1 MADWHE
7 FLHWAERFV
16 QDVDLDAE
24 ERNYKVALAS
34 RLRGVIDA
42 VRSDDADWLPELRK
56 ALMGANLLPWQFVD
70 ALFKAA
76 ESERDAL
83 RGAIVGLL
91 DSSDPIAGLDRFAAE
106 VATVHGGATPG
117 NLVAFGSV
125 LLMAVDPSTYPP
137 YRPEPVGIW
146 AARVGS
152 EVDNSTASARYRDLL
167 GLCDRLLAEGP
178 PAGLPVR
185 DRLDAQSVAWAVL
198 RHEPPV
204 RWLPLEQAQ
213 LTAWR
218 RGEDSALAAVDRGEG
233 VAPRMEEGAWLVLG
247 RGLRGEAS
255 AMDPELRTWTVANA
269 RDLNKRIETN
279 PPGGG
284 GFMDKLAGQMAGAD
298 DAVIVLLAEL
308 LYLRNAPLSDMKN
321 ETKVARANTV
331 LSWCSTPR
339 PLPQPLI
346 DAMGKA
352 DAFKGGQG
360 YHAQTPAHLM
370 WLTRFVEHWLETPE
384 SQRAEGL
391 RDPFAFRDITAAT
404 PGDMP
409 SIRYVIEYL
418 AWPGVFPSVV
428 SADHR
433 TKIHAVLMAD
443 LGEPSGTDDRSVTRD
458 LSALQAFHNRKA
470 KGQGERYMWYRSPY
484 RERWNPGADIPPRA
498 WIVRPG
504 DGGSALVESWLA
516 NGFVSLSAKMLG
528 TVEPGSPE
536 PVVSKAVKE
545 GYTHLDASQREA
557 TAAAYHAFLTLM
569 KEDDVVATIEGGRLH
584 AGLVS
589 GAAHYVDELGSRLR
603 RDVLWSRTPI
613 EQGDLAAPLPSLL
626 DQQGAVV
633 DATAAYDILA
643 SLVENTSAAV
653 DDDEAPVLPVE
664 KPVPATTPQLPV
676 VTDAVATAL
685 HMDREALQ
693 EIVDLLQRRQ
703 QMVLYGPPGTG
714 KTYVAK
720 ELAKHLVGDPSRAQ
734 LVQFHPS
741 YSYEDF
747 FEGYRPVTE
756 NGQATFALKDGPLR
770 LLAAEASNPENRENA
785 YILIIDEMNRAN
797 LAKVF
802 GELYF
807 LLEYRKETVRL
818 QYQPEKTFYLPPNLF
833 IIGTM
838 NTADRSIALVDAA
851 IRRRFPFYEMHPSEE
866 PVRSVLERYLVANH
880 ITDERAALLAELNH
894 RMGEGGRDL
903 QIGPSYLMRPEIQGA
918 VDIDRVWRYDIL
930 PLLEEH
936 YYGQLERHAIR
947 ERFGIEAM
955 RKAVAKQ
962 SGDSSGGVTQKVAG
976 EESEDANALGEGGA
990 TIDLTSGSGTPGE
1003 LG

>member
-1 MADWHE
+1 MADWSQ
-7 FLHWAERFV
+7 FLHWGERFA
-16 QDVDLDAE
+16 QEVDLDAE
-24 ERNYKVALAS
+24 ERSYKLAVAD
-34 RLRGVIDA
+34 RLREATEAARRG
-42 VRSDDADWLPELRK
+42 DADWLGPLRK
-56 ALMGANLLPWQFVD
+56 ALQGSNLLPWQFAD
-70 ALFKAA
+70 ALLKAA
-76 ESERDAL
+76 DQSGEAL
-83 RGAIVGLL
+83 REALVQLL
-91 DSSDPIAGLDRFAAE
+91 DASDPVAYLDRFAEE
-106 VATVHGGATPG
+106 VRTVHTTATPG
-117 NLVAFGSV
+117 NLAAFGSV
-125 LLMAVDPSTYPP
+125 LLMSVDPSAYPP
-137 YRPEPVGIW
+137 YRPEPVAQW
-146 AARVGS
+146 AARVDLD
-152 EVDNSTASARYRDLL
+152 VDTSSASQRYRTLL
-167 GLCDRLLAEGP
+167 DLCDALISEASRP
-178 PAGLPVR
+178 GLRVR
-185 DRLDAQSVAWAVL
+185 DRLDAQGLAWTVL

-204 RWLPLEQAQ
+204 RWTPLEQAQ
-213 LTAWR
+213 LAAWR
-218 RGEDSALAAVDRGEG
+218 AGGEPAEAGVDRGEG
-233 VAPRMEEGAWLVLG
+233 VAPRMEAGAWLVLG
-247 RGLRGEAS
+247 RGLRGETS
-255 AMDPELRTWTVANA
+255 AIDPALETWTVANA
-269 RDLNKRIETN
+269 RDLRKRIETN

-308 LYLRNAPLSDMKN
+308 LYLRNAPLSDMKD
-321 ETKVARANTV
+321 ETKVARANAV
-331 LSWCSTPR
+331 LSWCSTAR

-346 DAMGKA
+346 DAMDKA

-384 SQRAEGL
+384 SQRADGL
-391 RDPFAFRDITAAT
+391 RDPFVFRDISAAT

-418 AWPGVFPSVV
+418 AWPGIFPSVV

-443 LGEPSGTDDRSVTRD
+443 LGKPSGNDDRAITHD
-458 LSALQAFHNRKA
+458 LVALQAFHNRKA

-504 DGGSALVESWLA
+504 DGGSALVDAWLDK
-516 NGFVSLSAKMLG
+516 GFVSLSAKMLG

-569 KEDDVVATIEGGRLH
+569 KDDDIVATIEGGRLY
-584 AGLVS
+584 AGVLN
-589 GAAHYVDELGSRLR
+589 GAAHYVDEVGSRLR
-603 RDVLWSRTPI
+603 RDVLWSQTPV
-613 EQGDLAAPLPSLL
+613 EQSDLAAPLPSLL
-626 DQQGAVV
+626 DQQGTVV
-633 DATAAYDILA
+633 DATSAYDILA
-643 SLVENTSAAV
+643 DLVATPGDESHDN
-653 DDDEAPVLPVE
+653 DDVAPVVD
-664 KPVPATTPQLPV
+664 KPSPATTPRLPA
-676 VTDAVATAL
+676 VTPPVAASL
-685 HMDREALQ
+685 HMNQADLQ
-693 EIVDLLQRRQ
+693 EIVDLLQQRQ
-703 QMVLYGPPGTG
+703 QIVLYGPPGTG

-720 ELAKHLVGDPSRAQ
+720 ELAKHLVGDPSRVR

-747 FEGYRPVTE
+747 FEGYRPVIE
-756 NGQATFALKDGPLR
+756 DGQPTFALKDGPLR
-770 LLAAEASNPENRENA
+770 LLAAEAKNPENRDNA

-818 QYQPEKTFYLPPNLF
+818 QYRPDEAFFLPPNLF

-838 NTADRSIALVDAA
+838 NTSDRSIALVDAA

-866 PVRSVLERYLVANH
+866 PVKSVLERYLAANH
-880 ITDERAALLAELNH
+880 ITDDRAALLAELNR

-903 QIGPSYLMRPEIQGA
+903 QIGPSYLMRSEIKSA
-918 VDIDRVWRYDIL
+918 SDIDRVWRYDIL

-936 YYGQLERHAIR
+936 YYGQMERHAIR
-947 ERFGIEAM
+947 DKFGVEAM

-962 SGDSSGGVTQKVAG
+962 PTGSGAVASAAEVDG
-976 EESEDANALGEGGA
+976 GEGVAVGDDDQP
-990 TIDLTSGSGTPGE
+990 TIDLTGGGAIPDESM
-1003 LG
+1003 

>member
-1 MADWHE
+1 MADWSQ
-7 FLHWAERFV
+7 FLHWAKRFARE
-16 QDVDLDAE
+16 VDLDVE
-24 ERNYKVALAS
+24 ERNYKLAMAA
-34 RLRGVIDA
+34 RLCEATEAARRG
-42 VRSDDADWLPELRK
+42 DADWLGSLRK
-56 ALMGANLLPWQFVD
+56 ALQGSNLLPWQFSDALLKAADERGEALRSALLGLVD
-70 ALFKAA
+70 AA
-76 ESERDAL
+76 
-83 RGAIVGLL
+83 
-91 DSSDPIAGLDRFAAE
+91 DPVAHFDRFAEE
-106 VATVHGGATPG
+106 VHTVHRTASPG

-125 LLMAVDPSTYPP
+125 LLMSVDPSAYPP
-137 YRPEPVGIW
+137 YRPEPVAQW
-146 AARVGS
+146 AARVGL
-152 EVDNSTASARYRDLL
+152 EVDTSSASQRYRTLVH
-167 GLCDRLLAEGP
+167 LCDALISEASSQSDLR
-178 PAGLPVR
+178 VR
-185 DRLDAQSVAWAVL
+185 DRLDAQGLGWTVL

-204 RWLPLEQAQ
+204 RWAPLEQAQ
-213 LTAWR
+213 LDAWR
-218 RGEDSALAAVDRGEG
+218 SGEDAVEASVDRGEG
-233 VAPRMEEGAWLVLG
+233 VAPQMEEGAWSILG

-255 AMDPELRTWTVANA
+255 AIAPELHTWTVDNA
-269 RDLNKRIETN
+269 KELRKRIETN

-284 GFMDKLAGQMAGAD
+284 GFMEKLAGQMAGAD
-298 DAVIVLLAEL
+298 DAVIVFLAEL
-308 LYLRNAPLSDMKN
+308 LYLRNAPLSDMKD
-321 ETKVARANTV
+321 ETKVARASAV

-346 DAMGKA
+346 DAMDKA

-384 SQRAEGL
+384 PQRAEGL

-418 AWPGVFPSVV
+418 TWPGILPSVV

-433 TKIHAVLMAD
+433 TKIHAALMPD
-443 LGEPSGTDDRSVTRD
+443 LGEPNGNDDRAITRD
-458 LSALQAFHNRKA
+458 LTALQAFHNRKA

-504 DGGSALVESWLA
+504 DGGSALVASWLED
-516 NGFVSLSAKMLG
+516 GFVSLSAKMLG

-569 KEDDVVATIEGGRLH
+569 KDEDIVATIEGGRLY
-584 AGLVS
+584 AGVVS
-589 GAAHYVDELGSRLR
+589 GNAHYVDEVGSRLR
-603 RDVLWSRTPI
+603 RDVLWYQTPV
-613 EQGDLAAPLPSLL
+613 EQSELAAPLPSLL
-626 DQQGAVV
+626 DQQGTVV
-633 DATAAYDILA
+633 DATSAYDILA
-643 SLVENTSAAV
+643 ALVATPGGDDSDVAV
-653 DDDEAPVLPVE
+653 PVVD
-664 KPVPATTPQLPV
+664 KPSPATTPKLPG
-676 VTDAVATAL
+676 VTQHVAASL
-685 HMDREALQ
+685 HMNRADLQ
-693 EIVDLLQRRQ
+693 EMVDLLQQRQ
-703 QMVLYGPPGTG
+703 QIVLYGPPGTG

-720 ELAKHLVGDPSRAQ
+720 ELAKHLVGDPSRVR

-747 FEGYRPVTE
+747 FEGYRPVLQD
-756 NGQATFALKDGPLR
+756 GQPTFALKDGPLR
-770 LLAAEASNPENRENA
+770 LLAAEAKNPENRDNA

-818 QYQPEKTFYLPPNLF
+818 QYRPDEAFFLPPNLF

-838 NTADRSIALVDAA
+838 NTSDRSIALVDAA

-866 PVRSVLERYLVANH
+866 PVKSVLERYLVANH
-880 ITDERAALLAELNH
+880 ITDDRAALLAELNR

-903 QIGPSYLMRPEIQGA
+903 QIGPSYLMRQEISTT
-918 VDIDRVWRYDIL
+918 VHIDRVWRYDIL

-936 YYGQLERHAIR
+936 YYGHLDRHAIR
-947 ERFGIEAM
+947 ERFGVESI
-955 RKAVAKQ
+955 RKAVAKALQ
-962 SGDSSGGVTQKVAG
+962 SDALDEGNAGPGDEDTIELTGGVA
-976 EESEDANALGEGGA
+976 A
-990 TIDLTSGSGTPGE
+990 TGDPA
-1003 LG
+1003 